1 MDALLLKDI
10 KRTVKEAPKPYPGFE
25 VATVVYPDG
34 LITLRVYENQIMNF
48 SEDQRANILL
58 YLEKIQMAIRA
69 KGLRCEMEGVAGDA
83 PNRSRG

>member
-10 KRTVKEAPKPYPGFE
+10 KRTVKEAPKPYSGFE

-58 YLEKIQMAIRA
+58 EKIQMAIRA

>member
-10 KRTVKEAPKPYPGFE
+10 QRTVKETPKPYSGFD
-25 VATVVYPDG
+25 VATVEYPDG
-34 LITLRVYENQIMNF
+34 LITLRIYENQIMGF

-58 YLEKIQMAIRA
+58 YLEKMQTAIRA

-83 PNRSRG
+83 PSRRGR